1 MGYNILIVDDS
12 AVIRSIVRKSLSMVG
27 LEIGSIFEAS
37 NGQEALEQMQNEW
50 IDVVFADLNMPV
62 MNGVEMLESMA
73 NEELIGNTP
82 VVIVSSDRSVSRRE
96 RLEELGISGFIK
108 KPFRP
113 EKFRDVLSSLL
124 G

>member
-1 MGYNILIVDDS
+1 MAYNILIVDDS

-27 LEIGSIFEAS
+27 LDIGTIFEAG
-37 NGQEALEQMQNEW
+37 NGQEALERLRDEW

-62 MNGVEMLESMA
+62 MNGMELMEAMA
-73 NEELIGNTP
+73 AEDAVVNTP
-82 VVIVSSDRSVSRRE
+82 VVIVSSDRSVARRE

-113 EKFRDVLSSLL
+113 EMFRDVIASVL